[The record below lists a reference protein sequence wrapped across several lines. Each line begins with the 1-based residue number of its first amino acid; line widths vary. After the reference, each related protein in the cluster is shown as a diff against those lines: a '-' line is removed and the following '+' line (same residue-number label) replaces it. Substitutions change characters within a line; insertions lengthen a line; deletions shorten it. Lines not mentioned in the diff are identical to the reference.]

1 MANTSN
7 QKVTVSLPQ
16 DALHYADS
24 YKEAHGMNRSEVL
37 VLALKALREREL
49 AEGYKALAAEQA
61 DELTDSS
68 VREVLEHTEW

>member
-1 MANTSN
+1 MVDDST
-7 QKVTVSLPQ
+7 QKVTVSLPE

-24 YKEAHGMNRSEVL
+24 YKKAHGMNRSEVL

-61 DELTDSS
+61 EMLTDADR
-68 VREVLEHTEW
+68 REVLEQLEW

>member
-1 MANTSN
+1 MADTSN

-24 YKEAHGMNRSEVL
+24 YKDAHGMNRSEVL

-49 AEGYKALAAEQA
+49 AEGYKALAEEQA
-61 DELTDSS
+61 KTLTDSGMS
-68 VREVLEHTEW
+68 EVLEQLEW